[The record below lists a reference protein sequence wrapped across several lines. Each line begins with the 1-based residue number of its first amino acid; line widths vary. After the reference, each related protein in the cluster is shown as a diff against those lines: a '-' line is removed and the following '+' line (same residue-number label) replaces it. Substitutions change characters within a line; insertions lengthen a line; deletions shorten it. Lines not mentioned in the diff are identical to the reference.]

1 MRPSNA
7 FQKNGRMWHS
17 MRKLPQLIWM
27 YYEKPHVLQRIDI
40 TSNYNEHAPRSFEVI
55 GSMDCA
61 TWTTMLNVP
70 EAGFG
75 GGGPSLRKSF
85 IIPLANR
92 RAFPCIG
99 LRVNTIWMMRRGYVR
114 IPQIDLWEQVTPNL
128 SCIMPEGKSHIFP
141 QILAQRS

>member
-1 MRPSNA
+1 MGPWNA

-17 MRKLPQLIWM
+17 LRGLPQLIWM
-27 YYEKPHVLQRIDI
+27 HYEKPHVLQRIDI

-61 TWTTMLNVP
+61 QWTTMLNVP
-70 EAGFG
+70 LADFG
-75 GGGPSLRKSF
+75 SSGPGLRKSF

-99 LRVNTIWMMRRGYVR
+99 LRVNRIWKMSWQYVR
-114 IPQIDLWEQVTPNL
+114 ILQIDLWELPGNVYL
-128 SCIMPEGKSHIFP
+128 IF
-141 QILAQRS
+141 SV